1 LPRPR
6 KNATVV
12 CLIETCHRKTM
23 QNGQISAFI
32 LHAYVVLSIHIAV
45 LRGIRKSLFAIG
57 FTLRIG
63 LWRQTVVPAA
73 VLWLLTRLLGTGIK
87 DIWWGI

>member
-1 LPRPR
+1 
-6 KNATVV
+6 
-12 CLIETCHRKTM
+12 
-23 QNGQISAFI
+23 
-32 LHAYVVLSIHIAV
+32 VVLSIHIAV

-87 DIWWGI
+87 DIWWGV